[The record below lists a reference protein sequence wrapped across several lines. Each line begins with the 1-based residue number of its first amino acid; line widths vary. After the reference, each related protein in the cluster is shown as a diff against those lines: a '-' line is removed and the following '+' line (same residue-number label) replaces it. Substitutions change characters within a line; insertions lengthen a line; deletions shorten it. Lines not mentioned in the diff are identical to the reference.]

1 MSNEGLKTEEEL
13 RAEVEAF
20 REAAMA
26 RIRSLSVSDALDQM
40 ARKYDDLVRSGNP
53 QMATG
58 AEYLAERCRATS
70 DTFRDAKRPERCVLE
85 GRASAVD
92 FLRGFRVLAEAHP
105 NGDAREL
112 YAALGNQ
119 LANVL
124 SDRAG
129 MHVDVAPE
137 FVEPSQIGST
147 LLAWHELTVRASQ
160 LARRDSVGHSQTKGG
175 ISLIGR
181 SAEMRVRLGKE
192 LIVQSMAEL
201 GVLISAIN
209 GTEEEASDADA
220 SS

>member
-1 MSNEGLKTEEEL
+1 MSNEQKS
-13 RAEVEAF
+13 EVARQQEDAAWQEALS
-20 REAAMA
+20 RV
-26 RIRSLSVSDALDQM
+26 RGLSVSEGLDQM
-40 ARKYDDLVRSGNP
+40 ARRYDELVRTGNP

-58 AEYLAERCRATS
+58 AEYLAERCRATA
-70 DTFRDAKRPERCVLE
+70 DTFRDVKHPERCSLE
-85 GRASAVD
+85 GRASALD
-92 FLRGFRVLAEAHP
+92 FLRGFRVLAQAHP

-112 YAALGNQ
+112 YSALGNQ

-137 FVEPSQIGST
+137 LLEPTQIGPT

-160 LARRDSVGHSQTKGG
+160 LARRDNSGHSQTKGG

-181 SAEMRVRLGKE
+181 SAEMRVRLGRE

-201 GVLISAIN
+201 GVLIQAIN
-209 GTEEEASDADA
+209 PADEEEAVGEDA
-220 SS
+220 SAS